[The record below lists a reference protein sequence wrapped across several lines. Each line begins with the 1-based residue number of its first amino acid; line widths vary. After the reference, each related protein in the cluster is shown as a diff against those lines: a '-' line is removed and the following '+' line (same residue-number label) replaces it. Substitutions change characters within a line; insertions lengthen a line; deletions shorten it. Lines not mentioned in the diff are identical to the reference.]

1 MKKIINLI
9 AMLMLVGCINTPQEK
24 ISNLILGRWTGN
36 FKDEYE
42 MDIEFL
48 TDSVIITYVPN
59 YPSKKKYSIT
69 NDTLYISGYEDS
81 RIIFDKETLNFT
93 PLRTDTLR
101 VDLLMFYE
109 VTFRREE
116 INN

>member
-1 MKKIINLI
+1 MKKITNFMV
-9 AMLMLVGCINTPQEK
+9 MLMLVGCINTPQEK
-24 ISNLILGRWTGN
+24 ISNLILGRWTGY

-42 MDIEFL
+42 MYIEFL
-48 TDSVIITYVPN
+48 TDSVIITYESSS
-59 YPSKKKYSIT
+59 PSKKKYSIT

-81 RIIFDKETLNFT
+81 RIIFDKETLKFT
-93 PLRTDTLR
+93 PLRIDTLR
-101 VDLLMFYE
+101 VDLLMFYI